1 MMLCVD
7 SASVASPAVFPV
19 ADPRPAAEYAGA
31 PACGAWTARPGAAVP
46 ALLSAAPEHAAS
58 RRPVP
63 TVADPA
69 MRSVRAAGWRARA
82 PMARNERL
90 MHFRRAG
97 AANGFARHEMN
108 ARRYRCGA
116 YGADARMCG
125 VSYPRIEPHVHLEGT
140 VRPAALLQIARRNGV
155 ALPADSVSELA
166 AIYEF
171 RDFPH
176 FLDVWW
182 LTSGALRFARDF
194 RQVVFDYAAE
204 AASHGAVYLEGIF
217 SPSEPA

>member
-1 MMLCVD
+1 
-7 SASVASPAVFPV
+7 
-19 ADPRPAAEYAGA
+19 
-31 PACGAWTARPGAAVP
+31 
-46 ALLSAAPEHAAS
+46 
-58 RRPVP
+58 
-63 TVADPA
+63 
-69 MRSVRAAGWRARA
+69 
-82 PMARNERL
+82 

-140 VRPAALLQIARRNGV
+140 VRPAALLQIARRDGV

-166 AIYEF
+166 AVCEF

-176 FLDVWW
+176 VLEVCW
-182 LTSGALRFARDF
+182 LTAACRIGDEYRWSASGAG
-194 RQVVFDYAAE
+194 
-204 AASHGAVYLEGIF
+204 ASEG
-217 SPSEPA
+217 

>member
-7 SASVASPAVFPV
+7 SASLARPAVFPV
-19 ADPRPAAEYAGA
+19 AALPGPAAANPGV
-31 PACGAWTARPGAAVP
+31 PAALIARWGAALP
-46 ALLSAAPEHAAS
+46 ALLSVAPEHAAS
-58 RRPVP
+58 RRPAP

-82 PMARNERL
+82 PMARKERL

-140 VRPAALLQIARRNGV
+140 VRPAALLQIARRDGV

-166 AIYEF
+166 AVCEF

-176 FLDVWW
+176 VLEVCW
-182 LTSGALRFARDF
+182 LTTLCRIGDEYRWSASGAS
-194 RQVVFDYAAE
+194 
-204 AASHGAVYLEGIF
+204 ASEG
-217 SPSEPA
+217 